1 VLEREAL
8 PLLRGIAD
16 GTLDATASDVRDRC
30 ARHAAVLRHSLSGG
44 APGAGE
50 LTDGLEPTLRAARER
65 GLLVT
70 VQLVGDP
77 GPASPPVA
85 RAVQATLDAVLRS
98 LPPQQ
103 VTLTVLGVVIGILMG
118 LTSAGRAIGMPL
130 VSAIY
135 PVPKIALLPLLIL
148 WLGIGETPK
157 IVTIASGVF
166 FPTVIAALAGVDG
179 APRNLIRMGQSFNL
193 PMSSIIW
200 KIILPSALPGIL
212 AGFRISVSIALI
224 LVVSAEMIGAQY
236 GIGAFLL
243 TAGNLMQSDDLMAG
257 VVILSI
263 LGLVIGSLLSMLERV
278 FLSWR

>member
-1 VLEREAL
+1 MSELAANGPVTATAVPASSRREVAFRGGGFLDVPKPLYSWVAFAGILAIWQLSISAGWIDPVFLPSPASIVEAL
-8 PLLRGIAD
+8 WQL
-16 GTLDATASDVRDRC
+16 T
-30 ARHAAVLRHSLSGG
+30 LSGD
-44 APGAGE
+44 
-50 LTDGLEPTLRAARER
+50 LWRHLSIS
-65 GLLVT
+65 LVRIGSGW
-70 VQLVGDP
+70 VVGS
-77 GPASPPVA
+77 G
-85 RAVQATLDAVLRS
+85 
-98 LPPQQ
+98 
-103 VTLTVLGVVIGILMG
+103 LGVILGLVMG
-118 LTSAGRAIGMPL
+118 LTSTGRAIGMPL

-166 FPTVIAALAGVDG
+166 FPTVIATLAGVDG

-193 PMSSIIW
+193 PMRSIIW

-263 LGLVIGSLLSMLERV
+263 LGLFIGATLTALERL
-278 FLSWR
+278 FLRWR

>member
-1 VLEREAL
+1 MSELAATGPALRREVDFRGGGFLDVPKPLYSWIAFAGILALWQVAISWGWIDPVFLPSPASIVDALWQLCVSGDLWRHLSISLER
-8 PLLRGIAD
+8 I
-16 GTLDATASDVRDRC
+16 
-30 ARHAAVLRHSLSGG
+30 
-44 APGAGE
+44 GAGWVI
-50 LTDGLEPTLRAARER
+50 G
-65 GLLVT
+65 
-70 VQLVGDP
+70 
-77 GPASPPVA
+77 SF
-85 RAVQATLDAVLRS
+85 
-98 LPPQQ
+98 
-103 VTLTVLGVVIGILMG
+103 LGVGIGILMG
-118 LTSAGRAIGMPL
+118 LTSSGRAIGMPL

-166 FPTVIAALAGVDG
+166 FPTVIASLAGVDST
-179 APRNLIRMGQSFNL
+179 PRNLIRMGQSFNL
-193 PMSSIIW
+193 PMRSIVW

-263 LGLVIGSLLSMLERV
+263 LGLGIGAVLTTLERM
-278 FLSWR
+278 LLRWR

>member
-1 VLEREAL
+1 MSEITANGSIAARATAGTPHRREVEFRGGGFLDIPKPLQSWVAFAGILAVWQAAISLGWIDPVFLPSPAAIVEAL
-8 PLLRGIAD
+8 WQLTISGDLW
-16 GTLDATASDVRDRC
+16 
-30 ARHAAVLRHSLSGG
+30 RHLSISLMRISSGWVIG
-44 APGAGE
+44 SG
-50 LTDGLEPTLRAARER
+50 
-65 GLLVT
+65 
-70 VQLVGDP
+70 
-77 GPASPPVA
+77 
-85 RAVQATLDAVLRS
+85 
-98 LPPQQ
+98 
-103 VTLTVLGVVIGILMG
+103 LGVIIGLSMG

-157 IVTIASGVF
+157 VVTIASGVF
-166 FPTVIAALAGVDG
+166 FPTVIATLAGVDG
-179 APRNLIRMGQSFNL
+179 TPRNLIRMGQSFNM
-193 PMSSIIW
+193 PMSAIIR
-200 KIILPSALPGIL
+200 KIILPSSLPGIL

-263 LGLVIGSLLSMLERV
+263 LGLVIGAALTALERL

>member
-1 VLEREAL
+1 MSELTANGPVA
-8 PLLRGIAD
+8 
-16 GTLDATASDVRDRC
+16 ATATEASASRRLVEFRGGGFLDVPKPLYSWV
-30 ARHAAVLRHSLSGG
+30 AFAGILAVWQAAISLGWI
-44 APGAGE
+44 
-50 LTDGLEPTLRAARER
+50 
-65 GLLVT
+65 
-70 VQLVGDP
+70 DP
-77 GPASPPVA
+77 VFLPSPVA
-85 RAVQATLDAVLRS
+85 IVDALWQLTASGDLWRHLSIS
-98 LPPQQ
+98 LIRISSGW
-103 VTLTVLGVVIGILMG
+103 VIGSGLGVVLGILMG

-166 FPTVIAALAGVDG
+166 FPTVIASLAGVDG
-179 APRNLIRMGQSFNL
+179 APRNLIRMAQSFNM

-263 LGLVIGSLLSMLERV
+263 LGLFIGAGLSALERI
-278 FLSWR
+278 FLRWR

>member
-1 VLEREAL
+1 MSELTANGPIAARGATAASGTARREVDFRGGGFLDVPKPLYSWIAFAGILTVWQAAISLGWIDPVFLPSPASIVEAL
-8 PLLRGIAD
+8 WQLTISGDLWRNLSIS
-16 GTLDATASDVRDRC
+16 LVRIG
-30 ARHAAVLRHSLSGG
+30 SGWVIG
-44 APGAGE
+44 SG
-50 LTDGLEPTLRAARER
+50 
-65 GLLVT
+65 
-70 VQLVGDP
+70 
-77 GPASPPVA
+77 
-85 RAVQATLDAVLRS
+85 
-98 LPPQQ
+98 
-103 VTLTVLGVVIGILMG
+103 LGVITGLVMG
-118 LTSAGRAIGMPL
+118 LTSSGRAIGMPL

-148 WLGIGETPK
+148 WLGIGESPK

-166 FPTVIAALAGVDG
+166 FPTVIATLAGVDG
-179 APRNLIRMGQSFNL
+179 TPRNLIRMGQSFNL
-193 PMSSIIW
+193 PMSAIIR

-263 LGLVIGSLLSMLERV
+263 LGLVIGAGLTALERA
-278 FLSWR
+278 FLRWR

>member
-1 VLEREAL
+1 MSEITANDLAIKTQAAAPQRRAVAFRGGGFLDVPK
-8 PLLRGIAD
+8 PLYSWVAFAGI
-16 GTLDATASDVRDRC
+16 
-30 ARHAAVLRHSLSGG
+30 
-44 APGAGE
+44 
-50 LTDGLEPTLRAARER
+50 
-65 GLLVT
+65 LLVW
-70 VQLVGDP
+70 QAAISLGWIDP
-77 GPASPPVA
+77 VFLPSPAA
-85 RAVQATLDAVLRS
+85 IIDALW
-98 LPPQQ
+98 Q
-103 VTLTVLGVVIGILMG
+103 LTVSGDLWRHLSISLIRIGSGWIIGSALGVVIGILMG

-148 WLGIGETPK
+148 WMGIGETPK

-263 LGLVIGSLLSMLERV
+263 LGLVIGALLSMLERV

>member
-1 VLEREAL
+1 MSELTVNGLAATNSATTDGTARREVDFRGGGFLDVPKPLQSWVAFAGILALWQAAISLGWIDPVFLPSPAAIVEAL
-8 PLLRGIAD
+8 WQL
-16 GTLDATASDVRDRC
+16 TASGDLWRHLSISLVRIG
-30 ARHAAVLRHSLSGG
+30 SGWVIG
-44 APGAGE
+44 
-50 LTDGLEPTLRAARER
+50 
-65 GLLVT
+65 
-70 VQLVGDP
+70 
-77 GPASPPVA
+77 S
-85 RAVQATLDAVLRS
+85 S
-98 LPPQQ
+98 
-103 VTLTVLGVVIGILMG
+103 LGVVIGILMG
-118 LTSAGRAIGMPL
+118 LTSSGRAIGMPL

-166 FPTVIAALAGVDG
+166 FPTVIASLAGVDG
-179 APRNLIRMGQSFNL
+179 TPRNLIRMGQSFNL
-193 PMSSIIW
+193 PMGSIIR

-263 LGLVIGSLLSMLERV
+263 LGLLIGAGLTALERM
-278 FLSWR
+278 FLRWR

>member
-1 VLEREAL
+1 M
-8 PLLRGIAD
+8 
-16 GTLDATASDVRDRC
+16 S
-30 ARHAAVLRHSLSGG
+30 
-44 APGAGE
+44 E
-50 LTDGLEPTLRAARER
+50 LTANGPVTAAAPAAASRRQVEFR
-65 GLLVT
+65 GGGFLDVPKPLYSWVSFAGILI
-70 VQLVGDP
+70 VWQAAISLGWIDP
-77 GPASPPVA
+77 VFLPSPIAIV
-85 RAVQATLDAVLRS
+85 DALW
-98 LPPQQ
+98 Q
-103 VTLTVLGVVIGILMG
+103 LTVSGDLWRHLSISLVRIGSGWVIGSALGVVLGIVMG
-118 LTSAGRAIGMPL
+118 LTSSGRAIGMPL

-148 WLGIGETPK
+148 WLGIGESPK

-166 FPTVIAALAGVDG
+166 FPTVIATLAGVDG
-179 APRNLIRMGQSFNL
+179 APRNLIRMGQSFNM
-193 PMSSIIW
+193 PMSAIIR

-263 LGLVIGSLLSMLERV
+263 LGLVIGALLSMLERI
-278 FLSWR
+278 FLKWR